1 MLKNEEQII
10 EIISYLV
17 TQYRKAFNH
26 NGDYESIEKAR
37 GIYCEEV
44 KKNNDLSEN
53 ELHIL
58 YLKGKIKADEEQTQR
73 HKFEVAKLENE
84 GR

>member
-1 MLKNEEQII
+1 MLKNEEQMI
-10 EIISYLV
+10 EIISFLV

-26 NGDYESIEKAR
+26 GGDYEAIEEAR
-37 GIYCEEV
+37 GVYCGEV
-44 KKNNDLSEN
+44 KKNNGLNEN

-73 HKFEVAKLENE
+73 HKLEVAKLKNE
-84 GR
+84 K

>member
-1 MLKNEEQII
+1 MI
-10 EIISYLV
+10 EIISFLV
-17 TQYRKAFNH
+17 TQYRKAFNY

-44 KKNNDLSEN
+44 KKNNDLNEK

-58 YLKGKIKADEEQTQR
+58 YLKGKVKADKEQLERHQEEL
-73 HKFEVAKLENE
+73 KNLCIK
-84 GR
+84 